1 MDLGSEKGASTALP
15 KADASVFDMDGNHL
29 TYPLNVYV
37 EPAFP
42 EHALSCPHGGF
53 PSIRMMT

>member
-1 MDLGSEKGASTALP
+1 MVHCIVAQDVPML
-15 KADASVFDMDGNHL
+15 SVFDMDGNHL

-42 EHALSCPHGGF
+42 QNMLLVALMGGF
-53 PSIRMMT
+53 HQFDMMT